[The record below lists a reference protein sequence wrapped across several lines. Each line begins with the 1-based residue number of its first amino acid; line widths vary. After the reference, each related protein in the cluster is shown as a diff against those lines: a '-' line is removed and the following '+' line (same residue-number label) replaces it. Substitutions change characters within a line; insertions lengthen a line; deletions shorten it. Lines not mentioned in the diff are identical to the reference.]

1 MLVDQLKLL
10 LRDDALEIESR
21 LGELTA
27 VVEPQNL
34 SRVLILL
41 RDHSKCLFKQLI
53 DVCAVDYP
61 ERLSRFEVVYHLL
74 SLHYNDRL
82 RIKVRLKEGES
93 IPTCTPIFPSA
104 GWWEREVWDMMGIV
118 FSGHPDLR
126 RILTDYGFEGHPLR
140 KDFPL
145 TGFTEVRYDE
155 ERKAVVYEPVNLQQA
170 FRNFDFESPWR
181 GSEAMHAQVKE
192 QLNAESDNES

>member
-1 MLVDQLKLL
+1 MQVDQLKLL
-10 LRDDALEIESR
+10 LRDDAQDIESR

-34 SRVLILL
+34 SRVLFLL
-41 RDHSKCLFKQLI
+41 RDHSKFLFKQLI

-61 ERLSRFEVVYHLL
+61 SRPCRFEVVYHLL
-74 SLHYNDRL
+74 SLHHNDRL
-82 RIKVRLKEGES
+82 RIKVRLKEGDS

-155 ERKAVVYEPVNLQQA
+155 ERKAVVYEPVNLQQG

-181 GSEAMHAQVKE
+181 GSEAMHAHVQE
-192 QLNAESDNES
+192 QLNAESDSSS